1 MFDFLE
7 EENID
12 PELLR
17 ELRAFREAN
26 PLTEE
31 LRQRIP
37 APRFHYYGK
46 DIWEYAAA
54 ALLCGKNLL
63 LTGGKA
69 TGKNV
74 LAENLAMVF
83 GRPAWNVSFHVNVD
97 AAGLIG
103 IDMRANSKRASNAGS
118 VGRKCPKSTPTT
130 MHRNT
135 HTVRYR

>member
-97 AAGLIG
+97 LL
-103 IDMRANSKRASNAGS
+103 RAIR
-118 VGRKCPKSTPTT
+118 
-130 MHRNT
+130 M
-135 HTVRYR
+135 